1 MNPIASAI
9 FGAIQP
15 LLGPLLD
22 RIPNANER
30 ARAKEDFE
38 KALLDAVSAQTM
50 AQLEVNKTEAQH
62 SSIFVAGWRPF
73 IGWVCGAGLAYG
85 FILRDLIA
93 WGLRIYM
100 PELEPPPTLQLG
112 ELLGL
117 LGGMLGL
124 GGLRTFEKIHSVDR
138 SSLREP

>member
-1 MNPIASAI
+1 MNPLVNAI
-9 FGAIQP
+9 FGAVQP
-15 LLGPLLD
+15 LLAPLLD

-38 KALLDAVSAQTM
+38 RALLDAVSAQTA
-50 AQLEVNKTEAQH
+50 AQLEVNKAEAQH
-62 SSIFVAGWRPF
+62 ASVFVAGWRPF

-85 FILRDLIA
+85 FIFRDLIA
-93 WGLRIYM
+93 WALRIYSPGM
-100 PELEPPPTLQLG
+100 EPPPTLELG

-124 GGLRTFEKIHSVDR
+124 GGLRTFEKIKGADR
-138 SSLREP
+138 STLREP